1 MKRSVI
7 RNLSIHK
14 SFIGI
19 FRPAVLCLGVSLAA
33 AGAGATTLQ
42 SPVGQVVP
50 AAEATA
56 KAKPSAT
63 VRARARAARIRAARA
78 KASRSSRA
86 LAEAK
91 TPKFRTDDAGNVV
104 PDVRAA
110 AAIIYDPAT
119 GKVLYEENS
128 MDERSIASITKVM
141 TAIVFLETAT
151 DLDQEVTIARTDT
164 LRASTTYL
172 RTNDR
177 IRISD
182 LLHLLLIPSDNAAA
196 RALARLS
203 PLGYDGF
210 IARMNQKADDL
221 GLDHTAYTDPSGLYA
236 DNISSAYDMA
246 RLISFASEDDRIG
259 PIMRTPEYSFR
270 TVATK
275 SRNGRIITVR
285 NTNQILRNG
294 DMNVLG
300 GKTGFISKA
309 GYCLATLLKMPMA
322 VRRWRWSCSAR
333 PRTSAAS
340 GKRVT
345 SCRGS
350 RIAPA
355 PWVSPL
361 QLFPRP
367 NKSKYSLQRRDAE
380 AQRNLLWKNSSL
392 RLRVL
397 CGEFEV

>member
-1 MKRSVI
+1 MNHSENIRVSIYRTLISVT
-7 RNLSIHK
+7 RLT
-14 SFIGI
+14 
-19 FRPAVLCLGVSLAA
+19 VLCLGASLFAT
-33 AGAGATTLQ
+33 GAGATTITT
-42 SPVGQVVP
+42 PVIPVLP
-50 AAEATA
+50 ANEAGAAAPAKKKRSSATA
-56 KAKPSAT
+56 
-63 VRARARAARIRAARA
+63 RARARAARIRAARA
-78 KASRSSRA
+78 KAARA

-91 TPKFRTDDAGNVV
+91 TPRYRTDAAGNVV

-110 AAIIYDPAT
+110 AAIIYDPST
-119 GKVLYEENS
+119 GKVLYEENA

-151 DLDQEVTIARTDT
+151 DLNQEVQIVRSDT

-172 RTNDR
+172 KTNDR
-177 IRISD
+177 VRLSD

-221 GLDHTAYTDPSGLYA
+221 GLNQTAYTDPSGLYA

-270 TVATK
+270 TIPAPRRS
-275 SRNGRIITVR
+275 SRVITVR

-294 DMNVLG
+294 DMDVLG

-309 GYCLATLLKMPMA
+309 GYCLATLLKMPSGGPSLA
-322 VRRWRWSCSAR
+322 VVVLGATSNLGRFWETRHLMTWLSE
-333 PRTSAAS
+333 RTGALSLS
-340 GKRVT
+340 T
-345 SCRGS
+345 
-350 RIAPA
+350 PA
-355 PWVSPL
+355 VSTA
-361 QLFPRP
+361 
-367 NKSKYSLQRRDAE
+367 K
-380 AQRNLLWKNSSL
+380 
-392 RLRVL
+392 
-397 CGEFEV
+397 

>member
-1 MKRSVI
+1 MKLFEILTLKIYNRTSPNIV
-7 RNLSIHK
+7 RLC
-14 SFIGI
+14 
-19 FRPAVLCLGVSLAA
+19 VLWAGVSLFAPGADAA
-33 AGAGATTLQ
+33 TIQSLTSRIAPALEAGTTKT
-42 SPVGQVVP
+42 S
-50 AAEATA
+50 
-56 KAKPSAT
+56 SASA
-63 VRARARAARIRAARA
+63 RARARAARIRAARA
-78 KASRSSRA
+78 RASRSSQA

-91 TPKFRTDDAGNVV
+91 TPRFRTDDAGNVV

-119 GKVLYEENS
+119 GKVLYEENA

-151 DLDQEVTIARTDT
+151 DLNQEVQIVRADT

-177 IRISD
+177 VRVAD

-196 RALARLS
+196 RALARIS

-221 GLDHTAYTDPSGLYA
+221 GLHHTAYIDPSGLYA

-270 TVATK
+270 TVPAA
-275 SRNGRIITVR
+275 SRPGRIVTVR
-285 NTNQILRNG
+285 STNQILRSG
-294 DMNVLG
+294 EIDELG

-309 GYCLATLLKMPMA
+309 GYCLATLLKMPSGSSFA
-322 VRRWRWSCSAR
+322 VVVLGA
-333 PRTSAAS
+333 TSNLGRFWETRHLMSWLSEHTGPIGLSTPAVS
-340 GKRVT
+340 T
-345 SCRGS
+345 S
-350 RIAPA
+350 
-355 PWVSPL
+355 
-361 QLFPRP
+361 
-367 NKSKYSLQRRDAE
+367 K
-380 AQRNLLWKNSSL
+380 
-392 RLRVL
+392 
-397 CGEFEV
+397 

>member
-1 MKRSVI
+1 M
-7 RNLSIHK
+7 SINRTPLNTVRL
-14 SFIGI
+14 F
-19 FRPAVLCLGVSLAA
+19 VLWLGASLFATGADAA
-33 AGAGATTLQ
+33 IIQPQANALAPTFEAGSTKT
-42 SPVGQVVP
+42 S
-50 AAEATA
+50 ATA
-56 KAKPSAT
+56 
-63 VRARARAARIRAARA
+63 RARARAARIRAARA
-78 KASRSSRA
+78 KAARNSRA

-91 TPKFRTDDAGNVV
+91 TPRYRTDEAGNVV

-119 GKVLYEENS
+119 GKVLYEENA

-151 DLDQEVTIARTDT
+151 DLNREVQIVRSDT

-172 RTNDR
+172 RTNHR
-177 IRISD
+177 VRVAD

-196 RALARLS
+196 RALARIS

-270 TVATK
+270 TIPAAK
-275 SRNGRIITVR
+275 RAGRIVTVR
-285 NTNQILRNG
+285 STNQILRSG
-294 DMNVLG
+294 EIDVLG

-309 GYCLATLLKMPMA
+309 GYCLATLLKMPSGSSFAVVVLGATSNLGRFWETRHLMA
-322 VRRWRWSCSAR
+322 WLSAHTG
-333 PRTSAAS
+333 PLGLST
-340 GKRVT
+340 
-345 SCRGS
+345 
-350 RIAPA
+350 PA
-355 PWVSPL
+355 VSTA
-361 QLFPRP
+361 
-367 NKSKYSLQRRDAE
+367 K
-380 AQRNLLWKNSSL
+380 
-392 RLRVL
+392 
-397 CGEFEV
+397 

>member
-309 GYCLATLLKMPMA
+309 GYCLATLLKMPDGGPSLA
-322 VRRWRWSCSAR
+322 VVVLGATSNFGRFWETRHLMSWLSD
-333 PRTSAAS
+333 RTSTLGLA
-340 GKRVT
+340 T
-345 SCRGS
+345 S
-350 RIAPA
+350 A
-355 PWVSPL
+355 VSTA
-361 QLFPRP
+361 
-367 NKSKYSLQRRDAE
+367 K
-380 AQRNLLWKNSSL
+380 
-392 RLRVL
+392 
-397 CGEFEV
+397 

>member
-1 MKRSVI
+1 MNPLE
-7 RNLSIHK
+7 NLTLYIHRT
-14 SFIGI
+14 FLGVT
-19 FRPAVLCLGVSLAA
+19 RLTVLWLGVSLSATGAGASTIPAA
-33 AGAGATTLQ
+33 VTQAAPEAGAGA
-42 SPVGQVVP
+42 SAPKKKVS
-50 AAEATA
+50 ATA
-56 KAKPSAT
+56 
-63 VRARARAARIRAARA
+63 RARARAARIRAARA
-78 KASRSSRA
+78 RTARSAKA

-91 TPKFRTDDAGNVV
+91 TPRYRTDEAGNVV
-104 PDVRAA
+104 PDLRAA

-128 MDERSIASITKVM
+128 QDERSIASITKVM

-151 DLDQEVTIARTDT
+151 DLDEEVQIVRADT

-177 IRISD
+177 IRLAD

-221 GLDHTAYTDPSGLYA
+221 GLDHTAYTDPSGLFA

-246 RLISFASEDDRIG
+246 RLISFASDDDRIG

-270 TVATK
+270 TIPAPRTS
-275 SRNGRIITVR
+275 SRVITVR

-294 DMNVLG
+294 DMDVLG

-309 GYCLATLLKMPMA
+309 GYCLATLLKMPSGGPSLAVVVLGASSNLGRFWETRHLMA
-322 VRRWRWSCSAR
+322 WLST
-333 PRTSAAS
+333 RTGALSL
-340 GKRVT
+340 T
-345 SCRGS
+345 T
-350 RIAPA
+350 PA
-355 PWVSPL
+355 VAT
-361 QLFPRP
+361 
-367 NKSKYSLQRRDAE
+367 K
-380 AQRNLLWKNSSL
+380 
-392 RLRVL
+392 
-397 CGEFEV
+397 

>member
-1 MKRSVI
+1 M
-7 RNLSIHK
+7 SIY
-14 SFIGI
+14 
-19 FRPAVLCLGVSLAA
+19 RTLLGVTRLTVLWLGASLFAT
-33 AGAGATTLQ
+33 GAGATTI
-42 SPVGQVVP
+42 PTPVVP
-50 AAEATA
+50 APANAAAASAPA
-56 KAKPSAT
+56 KKPSAT
-63 VRARARAARIRAARA
+63 ARARARAARIRAARA
-78 KASRSSRA
+78 KAAKA

-91 TPKFRTDDAGNVV
+91 TPRYRTDEAGNVV
-104 PDVRAA
+104 PDIRAA

-151 DLDQEVTIARTDT
+151 DLNEEVQITRADT

-177 IRISD
+177 VRLSD

-221 GLDHTAYTDPSGLYA
+221 GLDQTAYTDPSGLYA

-246 RLISFASEDDRIG
+246 RLISYASEDDRIG

-270 TVATK
+270 TMPAPRK
-275 SRNGRIITVR
+275 AGRIITVR

-294 DMNVLG
+294 DMDVIG

-309 GYCLATLLKMPMA
+309 GYCLATLLKMPSGGPSLAVVVLGATSNLGRFWETRHLMA
-322 VRRWRWSCSAR
+322 WLTE
-333 PRTSAAS
+333 RTSALS
-340 GKRVT
+340 LST
-345 SCRGS
+345 
-350 RIAPA
+350 PA
-355 PWVSPL
+355 VSTA
-361 QLFPRP
+361 
-367 NKSKYSLQRRDAE
+367 K
-380 AQRNLLWKNSSL
+380 
-392 RLRVL
+392 
-397 CGEFEV
+397 